1 MKRDAEMASAVG
13 NDFVTGN
20 VINMSSVSCK
30 SRTQMSAGGGALQG
44 NRARAVGDLSCRLE
58 CACEL
63 GGCER
68 VGQVCSVCSS
78 LHTSGKLK
86 PRPKGD
92 G

>member
-44 NRARAVGDLSCRLE
+44 RARAVGDLSCRLE

-63 GGCER
+63 GVASEWGRFAQCVGHCIR
-68 VGQVCSVCSS
+68 VES
-78 LHTSGKLK
+78 
-86 PRPKGD
+86 
-92 G
+92 